1 MLIKEVNNVDSK
13 IILLIC
19 KNRAKLYKMIE
30 QNVSYDKI
38 LKQNKTLDK
47 YINIQ
52 MSNINKI
59 RS

>member
-1 MLIKEVNNVDSK
+1 MLINEVNNVDSK

-30 QNVSYDKI
+30 QNVPYDKI

>member
-1 MLIKEVNNVDSK
+1 MLIREVNNVDSK

-38 LKQNKTLDK
+38 LKQNKILDK

-52 MSNINKI
+52 MNNINKI